1 MLVVCCVV
9 WVGVFGW
16 RVFFRVVAG
25 GIWGC
30 GCRRPVPN
38 LKIGGATPG
47 GSGGRGVSPVFR
59 FGAATPIHFDR
70 IGVATPKNPCDRILG
85 VATYHRRAMGVAATS
100 NFGLQ
105 PLGVATPKG
114 GGCKPN
120 PLKELHKF
128 INTYLAGN
136 C

>member
-38 LKIGGATPG
+38 LKLAARPPG
-47 GSGGRGVSPVFR
+47 VPGFSLFSALVLQPSSVFN
-59 FGAATPIHFDR
+59 G
-70 IGVATPKNPCDRILG
+70 IGVATPKNSCDRILG
-85 VATYHRRAMGVAATS
+85 VATCH
-100 NFGLQ
+100 
-105 PLGVATPKG
+105 
-114 GGCKPN
+114 
-120 PLKELHKF
+120 
-128 INTYLAGN
+128 
-136 C
+136 